1 MTITMIIVEK
11 DSTHVPALPRLLG
24 YTGLIPFVGLSA
36 GLWLLSST
44 YQPLLNQALL
54 LYASLILTFM
64 GAVHWGLAMQNLTGK
79 QTNQFGISVIPALI
93 AWFAFFL
100 PEILNYSILIIAFA
114 ILCLVD
120 TRMAKHGNAPSWY
133 PRLRSP
139 LTAMVVLSLIVA
151 QGQYLRLP

>member
-1 MTITMIIVEK
+1 MTMLIVDKE
-11 DSTHVPALPRLLG
+11 SLHVPRLPRVLG
-24 YTGLIPFVGLSA
+24 YAGLIPFVALSA
-36 GLWLLSST
+36 GLWFLSST

-79 QTNQFGISVIPALI
+79 QTYQLGISVIPALV

-114 ILCLVD
+114 VLCLYD
-120 TRMAKHGNAPSWY
+120 TRMTKHGNAPRWY

-139 LTAMVVLSLIVA
+139 LTAIVVLSLIVA
-151 QGQYLRLP
+151 QGQYLRLY